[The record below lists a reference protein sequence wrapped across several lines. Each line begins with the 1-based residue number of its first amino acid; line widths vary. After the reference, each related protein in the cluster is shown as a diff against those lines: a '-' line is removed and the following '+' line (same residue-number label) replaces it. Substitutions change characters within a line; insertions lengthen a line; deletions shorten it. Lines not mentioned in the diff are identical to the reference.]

1 MHPFDIICQQTV
13 RYVFF
18 AVWRQEKVCQHAAC
32 VLSAGWL

>member
-18 AVWRQEKVCQHAAC
+18 AVLCLEKVCRHAAC

>member
-13 RYVFF
+13 QYVFF
-18 AVWRQEKVCQHAAC
+18 TVLCLEKVCRHAAC